1 MSFLNTK
8 TTVDLTENIKL
19 ELKQGNYVVFFEIK
33 SFIHKALADGGFKPS
48 DLIDTLIKLSKDDGL
63 DFAAMLKKDLDELK
77 EFSGIVQAIWD
88 IFLALDTN
96 DKLQEKFW
104 ELIGQAQLIEGEESK
119 QCSIE
124 LLTEKQL
131 LGHYYHI
138 VFALLKQNYFVFMP
152 TLTMKLKTR

>member
-8 TTVDLTENIKL
+8 TTVDLAENIKL

-33 SFIHKALADGGFKPS
+33 SLVHKALAMGGFKPS

-63 DFAAMLKKDLDELK
+63 DFATMLKKNLDELK
-77 EFSGIVQAIWD
+77 EFSGTVQAIWD

-104 ELIGQAQLIEGEESK
+104 ELIDGIGAQFWSEMPWMQDG
-119 QCSIE
+119 
-124 LLTEKQL
+124 KQL
-131 LGHYYHI
+131 WAHI
-138 VFALLKQNYFVFMP
+138 SKYKHTLL
-152 TLTMKLKTR
+152 